1 MTGGGISD
9 SSSKLDGLLRLDKTR
24 FISVETDHLT
34 DFDVLDCEI
43 GMRKEVK
50 SKHCGEQAKSLT
62 AGTST

>member
-1 MTGGGISD
+1 VTGGGISD

>member
-1 MTGGGISD
+1 VTGGGISD

-34 DFDVLDCEI
+34 DCDVLDCET
-43 GMRKEVK
+43 GMRKEVT
-50 SKHCGEQAKSLT
+50 SKHCDEQAKSLT